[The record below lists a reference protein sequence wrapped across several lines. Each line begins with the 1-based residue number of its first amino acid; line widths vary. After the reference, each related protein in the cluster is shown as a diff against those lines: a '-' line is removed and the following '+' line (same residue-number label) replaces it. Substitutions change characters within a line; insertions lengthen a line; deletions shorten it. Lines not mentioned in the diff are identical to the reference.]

1 MDVASKGFES
11 AEQFAMVAHA
21 SRNTDVPFMLLKH
34 RVVDQGKSVE
44 AAIRESKPEL
54 NASAAVS
61 LARTQAREDVSV
73 ASTSGN

>member
-1 MDVASKGFES
+1 MDVASEGFES
-11 AEQFAMVAHA
+11 AEQFATVAHA

-44 AAIRESKPEL
+44 AAIKESKPEL
-54 NASAAVS
+54 NASGAVS
-61 LARTQAREDVSV
+61 LARAQAREDVSV